1 MKLFLLNIMALLL
14 TRSIVMCPSAEAA
27 MEMTTTKAPLT
38 SQVSV
43 SQDLPLLQQTDVI
56 TLEELNRRIQNEV
69 IDEEQVVARDLA
81 LLWQAAVER
90 NSTIRFAIEKLSRR
104 DATGKSTADPWTK
117 KLLGSL
123 VNLGGVAGSVL
134 TQSPVGILGSGVVQ
148 EAMADGPPDPSRLPV
163 TDADMV
169 ILAKSLDHLQTQ
181 LFETYLTY
189 VREKR
194 LLKLSQDADRD
205 MKQQLTRSDSIAAE
219 TLMDITHQDMLRHQQ
234 AYASART
241 ALTLITGPEAVLALE
256 QPAAEK
262 S

>member
-1 MKLFLLNIMALLL
+1 MIQPALLL
-14 TRSIVMCPSAEAA
+14 RCLMVTSLATLPGAYAA
-27 MEMTTTKAPLT
+27 MESVTVKAPLT

-69 IDEEQVVARDLA
+69 VDEEQVVARDLA

-189 VREKR
+189 VRQKR
-194 LLKLSQDADRD
+194 LLKLSQDANTD
-205 MKQQLTRSDSIAAE
+205 MLRQLSQSDSIAAE
-219 TLMDITHQDMLRHQQ
+219 TLLDITHQDMLRQQQ
-234 AYASART
+234 AFASART

-256 QPAAEK
+256 QPSAAK